1 MLARTQDPGRAS
13 YTPAAAC
20 PAAHR
25 HPESGTVAAPHGPA
39 VVPPVQAAHRVP
51 GPGRWAPAVLPPGG
65 GTARRRG
72 RGPSGSR
79 QAPRSSTSHFH
90 HTGGDR
96 LLRRGAV
103 EVVQVIEEV
112 GPIVGAGLVV
122 GHKDDGLGG
131 TDLHAQPAI
140 AALVHLDIEAR

>member
-1 MLARTQDPGRAS
+1 MSARTQDPGRAS
-13 YTPAAAC
+13 CTPAAAC

-51 GPGRWAPAVLPPGG
+51 GPERWAPAVLPAGG

-72 RGPSGSR
+72 SGPSASR
-79 QAPRSSTSHFH
+79 QAARSSTSDFH
-90 HTGGDR
+90 YTGGET

-103 EVVQVIEEV
+103 EGVQVIEGV
-112 GPIVGAGLVV
+112 GRAVVCDVG
-122 GHKDDGLGG
+122 
-131 TDLHAQPAI
+131 
-140 AALVHLDIEAR
+140 